1 MEDRIDMAFTLR
13 ELSVESVPV
22 NILNPIKGTPLENQ
36 EILSYGEIIK
46 TLALFRFI
54 LPTVQIRLAG
64 GRTIISDKGKKA
76 LESGVNGAIS
86 GDMLTTLGIETSEDI
101 KMIKNLGFEV

>member
-36 EILSYGEIIK
+36 EILSYEEIIK

-64 GRTIISDKGKKA
+64 GRTIISDKGKRP
-76 LESGVNGAIS
+76 
-86 GDMLTTLGIETSEDI
+86 
-101 KMIKNLGFEV
+101 